1 MDNTILEK
9 VFDSIINEN
18 SILETGLVELDE
30 LFYGLEYGSL
40 ITLSSLPAM
49 GKTTL
54 IISLLYRLLKQN
66 KKCLF
71 LSNDLGVKNSIIRL
85 LLYISKINVPFCLIK
100 KQPELIEKI
109 NLAKAELS
117 KLNLTISDNIF
128 DTETIKSKIETYKPE
143 FVFIE
148 NNFLLCVENQS
159 NDSITNTLI
168 KLKSY
173 AIQNNCIIF
182 IVCPFCKE
190 TIVELNKSQERP
202 ILSNLKHSGLA
213 DEIADV
219 VIFLHRQSY
228 FNNTDN
234 NETEIFVAKNKY
246 NSCGSA
252 NILLDKI

>member
-30 LFYGLEYGSL
+30 LFYGVDYGSL

-100 KQPELIEKI
+100 KTPMC
-109 NLAKAELS
+109 
-117 KLNLTISDNIF
+117 F
-128 DTETIKSKIETYKPE
+128 
-143 FVFIE
+143 
-148 NNFLLCVENQS
+148 
-159 NDSITNTLI
+159 
-168 KLKSY
+168 
-173 AIQNNCIIF
+173 
-182 IVCPFCKE
+182 
-190 TIVELNKSQERP
+190 
-202 ILSNLKHSGLA
+202 SNL
-213 DEIADV
+213 
-219 VIFLHRQSY
+219 
-228 FNNTDN
+228 
-234 NETEIFVAKNKY
+234 
-246 NSCGSA
+246 
-252 NILLDKI
+252 NILQNQIKFKYFV